1 MPSERQLTLARL
13 AAAVLCIAA
22 LAACGDRQPQ
32 DANTDNGAIDKPPAQ
47 RLPIVEPPFDRDRL
61 LLTVARAASAHS
73 AGMNEPG
80 AQRSLDGKQ
89 FEVRLRFGCDGPGPR
104 TGEHGWSLDPDGR
117 TLRLRAVPTLSLDD
131 EVASGVAGDEVE
143 AVEGFWLPRPWLL
156 QAECPA
162 REPTAV
168 PDDPA
173 DEQASSGEVSPTPA
187 STAPPA
193 AAFQRIGIAQ
203 FFTAQDARTRRRMDR
218 PFEAVKRLE
227 EGERAGQ
234 DGFNLV
240 LSGRL
245 RARGDGRVILCSGSG
260 RDRPPD
266 CIVSAAVDRVW
277 IERPSDKAVM
287 AEWSM

>member
-13 AAAVLCIAA
+13 AAAVLCVAA
-22 LAACGDRQPQ
+22 LAACRDQQPP
-32 DANTDNGAIDKPPAQ
+32 DDNTDNGTIDRPPAQ

-117 TLRLRAVPTLSLDD
+117 TLRLRAVSTLSLDD
-131 EVASGVAGDEVE
+131 EVARGVAGDGVE

-156 QAECPA
+156 QAACPSA
-162 REPTAV
+162 RPAANPGTAAEAQTNSSEVAPAASPDV
-168 PDDPA
+168 P
-173 DEQASSGEVSPTPA
+173 PA
-187 STAPPA
+187 SAV
-193 AAFQRIGIAQ
+193 QRIGIAQ

-218 PFEAVKRLE
+218 PFEAVKQLG

-234 DGFNLV
+234 DGFDLV

-245 RARGDGRVILCSGSG
+245 RARGDGRVILCAGSG

-266 CIVSAAVDRVW
+266 CIVSAAVDRVR
-277 IERPSDKAVM
+277 IERPADQAVM